1 MLPLST
7 VVITIELA
15 TRFLKDH
22 LDGDHYFKVAYP
34 THNLERARGQILLAK
49 DMLAKLDAMTA
60 IVNRIRQD
68 MA

>member
-22 LDGDHYFKVAYP
+22 LDGDHYFKVTHP

-49 DMLAKLDAMTA
+49 DMLKKMDAMKN
-60 IVNRIRQD
+60 IVSRIRQD